1 MKFALNQNKFID
13 YKKEGMLIS
22 KLSDIHFYPKLY
34 NFNCFDNK
42 EYLGMSVMSSDLHKI
57 MNFSSEKYF
66 NVWTIRNIG
75 LCLLNLLEYIHY
87 NNIIHRDIKPDNMV
101 WGLYEINS
109 ILNKGSIYLI
119 DFGESD
125 YIGKMFF
132 GAEE

>member
-1 MKFALNQNKFID
+1 
-13 YKKEGMLIS
+13 
-22 KLSDIHFYPKLY
+22 
-34 NFNCFDNK
+34 
-42 EYLGMSVMSSDLHKI
+42 
-57 MNFSSEKYF
+57 
-66 NVWTIRNIG
+66 
-75 LCLLNLLEYIHY
+75 
-87 NNIIHRDIKPDNMV
+87 MV